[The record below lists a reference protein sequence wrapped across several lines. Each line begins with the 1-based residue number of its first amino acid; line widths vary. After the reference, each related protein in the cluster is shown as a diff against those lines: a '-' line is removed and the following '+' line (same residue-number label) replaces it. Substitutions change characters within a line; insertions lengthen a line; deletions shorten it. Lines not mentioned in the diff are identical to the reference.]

1 MRAPLILCLLLV
13 APALHAETDDP
24 RALVEARYEE
34 IRAIIAE
41 NPVEHVMREKVK
53 ALTLQF
59 VDFDAFASETIR
71 ATWNDLSEA
80 QRRDFLEAFRA
91 LIQATYARH
100 FKPRQDLKITYR
112 PSTRFDDAR
121 AEVSTT
127 LAFEKSAVDVD
138 YRLVKKADG
147 TWWVYDLVIDEVSLM
162 RNYRAQFRRI
172 LKKDGFDALLG
183 KIRAAVAR
191 KESGADP
198 SDEL

>member
-1 MRAPLILCLLLV
+1 MRAVLLFVLLFA
-13 APALHAETDDP
+13 APIVHAESDDP
-24 RALVEARYEE
+24 RACVEARYAE

-41 NPVEHVMREKVK
+41 NPVDHVMREKVK

-71 ATWNDLSEA
+71 ATWNDLSEP
-80 QRRDFLEAFRA
+80 RRREFLSAFRA

-112 PSTRFDDAR
+112 PSTRSDDAR
-121 AEVSTT
+121 AEVPTT
-127 LAFEKSAVDVD
+127 LTFEKSQVDVD

-147 TWWVYDLVIDEVSLM
+147 RWWVYDLVIDEVSLM

-172 LKKDGFDALLG
+172 LKQDGFDALLG
-183 KIRAAVAR
+183 RIRAAVAR
-191 KESGADP
+191 KESGADA